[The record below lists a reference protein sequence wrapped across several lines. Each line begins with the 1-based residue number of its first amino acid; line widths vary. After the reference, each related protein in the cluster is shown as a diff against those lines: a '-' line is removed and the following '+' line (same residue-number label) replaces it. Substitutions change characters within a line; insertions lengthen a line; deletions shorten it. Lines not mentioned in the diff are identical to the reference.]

1 MENKSDRHSRLM
13 KAIAHL
19 PKKIVSLEGIE
30 HAPAFVL
37 HELCHDNCFGLSKAA
52 FFADSPDF
60 NSAKGIAGFD
70 PSHASFNPDVMWQ
83 DPHNFINFL
92 NQDAQFNQQV
102 RQTITQSMFKNGELN
117 PYAAQQLAQ
126 QLGFQNP
133 AFKSWHM
140 RHDNYGFLVYE
151 YQGEP
156 LDEAVQDQ
164 LNNSLYLLN
173 FCPLI

>member
-1 MENKSDRHSRLM
+1 MENKSDRHERLM
-13 KAIAHL
+13 KSLAHL
-19 PKKIVSLEGIE
+19 PKKIVSLDGIE

-70 PSHASFNPDVMWQ
+70 PSHAPFNPDAMWQ
-83 DPHNFINFL
+83 DPQSFIKFL
-92 NQDAQFNQQV
+92 NKDAQFNQKV
-102 RQTITQSMFKNGELN
+102 RQMVTPSMFKNGELD
-117 PYAAQQLAQ
+117 PHAAQQLAQ

-133 AFKSWHM
+133 AFRTWHM
-140 RHDNYGFLVYE
+140 KHDNYGFLVYE
-151 YQGEP
+151 YQGAP
-156 LDEAVQDQ
+156 LDASVQDQ

-173 FCPLI
+173 FCPLL